1 MRRMLH
7 TLGPPGTRPAAG
19 RGRRGKLASRER
31 RLPAQADTSPRGQCM
46 QRRAGAAR
54 DPPDSQE
61 GESRSQRTTFGGA
74 TPLAKPVKTR
84 GAARAGGGGPAR
96 RGGSGGAGGG
106 GPAQT
111 AMCLLQAA
119 GTGLRGRRRPTRPAR
134 THAAGAGLRGPG
146 RRMSIPSGGL
156 RPSFPP
162 AVCLRPFSPPAP
174 RPTRTSFLAPQG
186 HARLLVIY
194 SPEAQLSA
202 PPHPLQLC
210 TRARQRAGGPA
221 RAGGRGRDPLA
232 AAAAAERVEESRRG
246 RRCA

>member
-1 MRRMLH
+1 MDGHVLV
-7 TLGPPGTRPAAG
+7 T
-19 RGRRGKLASRER
+19 GRRHG
-31 RLPAQADTSPRGQCM
+31 
-46 QRRAGAAR
+46 
-54 DPPDSQE
+54 
-61 GESRSQRTTFGGA
+61 
-74 TPLAKPVKTR
+74 
-84 GAARAGGGGPAR
+84 
-96 RGGSGGAGGG
+96 
-106 GPAQT
+106 
-111 AMCLLQAA
+111 
-119 GTGLRGRRRPTRPAR
+119 PTRPAR
-134 THAAGAGLRGPG
+134 TYAACADPRGRRGPTRPAA
-146 RRMSIPSGGL
+146 RRMSMIQSIPSGGL

-162 AVCLRPFSPPAP
+162 AVCLRLFSPPAP